1 MSTACPRPDD
11 TPDVVSTAAL
21 LEISE
26 FEVFDAAYRNW
37 YREVAPEAVLERH
50 FVPYM
55 FEGTAPFWVHQFT
68 RETLRAHGVRA
79 EDVLEAGRP
88 PEPGAMLRALF
99 GGLELA
105 VTVSLVLVG
114 VSATCADGGTTIV
127 A

>member
-1 MSTACPRPDD
+1 MRTQCISTDD

-26 FEVFDAAYRNW
+26 FEVFDVAYRAW
-37 YREVAPEAVLERH
+37 YDEAAPEAVLERH

-79 EDVLEAGRP
+79 ADVLKPGRP
-88 PEPGAMLRALF
+88 PEPGELVGGLW
-99 GGLELA
+99 GGLELLMMF
-105 VTVSLVLVG
+105 SLVLVG
-114 VSATCADGGTTIV
+114 VTPALGDGGATI
-127 A
+127 AA